1 VGEIERYLKGLI
13 ACMLLIEGAG
23 GTGDR
28 AHHDP
33 TFAVVV
39 ALGGI
44 LKQVGRA
51 STPGHP
57 A

>member
-1 VGEIERYLKGLI
+1 
-13 ACMLLIEGAG
+13 MLLIEGAG

-33 TFAVVV
+33 TFSVVV

-44 LKQVGRA
+44 LKQVRRA
-51 STPGHP
+51 STPSHP
-57 A
+57 TRRSVK

>member
-1 VGEIERYLKGLI
+1 
-13 ACMLLIEGAG
+13 MLLIEGAG
-23 GTGDR
+23 GTADR
-28 AHHDP
+28 GHHDP

-51 STPGHP
+51 STPGYP

>member
-1 VGEIERYLKGLI
+1 MDEIERYLKGLI